1 MEYKKLIVRGI
12 SYSQTQSGAYALLL
26 EQPDS
31 GVKLPIV
38 IGNFEAQSISIGLE
52 KDLKTPRP
60 LTHDLFTN
68 FLEEA
73 HYSVEYVLIYKFVD
87 GVFFANI
94 NFVNRIL
101 GNSITLDSRTSD
113 AVAMA
118 VRFDAPI
125 YTTQT
130 IIDETGIILN
140 MDEQDWDND
149 EPSSSQQ
156 KSIEELNKEL
166 NNAVRNE
173 DFDLAQKIQEEIKN
187 RNKKID

>member
-1 MEYKKLIVRGI
+1 ME
-12 SYSQTQSGAYALLL
+12 S
-26 EQPDS
+26 
-31 GVKLPIV
+31 V
-38 IGNFEAQSISIGLE
+38 I
-52 KDLKTPRP
+52 
-60 LTHDLFTN
+60 
-68 FLEEA
+68 
-73 HYSVEYVLIYKFVD
+73 IYKFVD

-94 NFVNRIL
+94 NFTNRIL

-130 IIDETGIILN
+130 VIDETGFILN

-156 KSIEELNKEL
+156 KSIEELHEEL

-173 DFDLAQKIQEEIKN
+173 DFDLAQKIQKEIKS

>member
-1 MEYKKLIVRGI
+1 M
-12 SYSQTQSGAYALLL
+12 
-26 EQPDS
+26 
-31 GVKLPIV
+31 
-38 IGNFEAQSISIGLE
+38 
-52 KDLKTPRP
+52 
-60 LTHDLFTN
+60 
-68 FLEEA
+68 
-73 HYSVEYVLIYKFVD
+73 LIYKFID

-173 DFDLAQKIQEEIKN
+173 DFDLAQKIQEEIKS